1 MYMYIY
7 KLCLS
12 VSMTT
17 VSLLGL
23 TNEVPPV
30 PDSTSTPAADK
41 RRYPWLNDISG
52 DEQDQN
58 VSKTQPS
65 SGGVFRKTFA
75 ADSTSD
81 ISFTGVQKSL
91 NLELS
96 GEERCLKVQKPLELG
111 SGLGSRA
118 SRDGLSVVMSVGGNP
133 DEINILSDTEE
144 CPEASGNPDEVTL
157 EEKGVTME
165 TVLKD
170 RRGLITK
177 SAAAQSGEVTRGQ
190 SAGQSETE
198 TGGRSLTKRPH
209 LRLPQPTDTSPR
221 EETATGASVTSE
233 TIVGVASGEAIVEA
247 VRSKVE
253 KGAGS
258 QRKPVV
264 IKRRNF
270 ELYQL
275 QEEPDQ

>member
-1 MYMYIY
+1 M
-7 KLCLS
+7 
-12 VSMTT
+12 
-17 VSLLGL
+17 
-23 TNEVPPV
+23 
-30 PDSTSTPAADK
+30 
-41 RRYPWLNDISG
+41 SG
-52 DEQDQN
+52 DELVGKDQN

-65 SGGVFRKTFA
+65 SGGICRKTFA

-96 GEERCLKVQKPLELG
+96 GEERCLKVQKPLDQG
-111 SGLGSRA
+111 SGLGSRV
-118 SRDGLSVVMSVGGNP
+118 SRDGSVVMSVGGNP

-157 EEKGVTME
+157 EEEGVTME

-170 RRGLITK
+170 RRGLIMK
-177 SAAAQSGEVTRGQ
+177 SAAGQSVEVTRGQ

-198 TGGRSLTKRPH
+198 SGGRSLTKRP
-209 LRLPQPTDTSPR
+209 LLKLPRPTDTSPR
-221 EETATGASVTSE
+221 EETATGAGVTSE
-233 TIVGVASGEAIVEA
+233 TVVGGACGEAIVEA

-270 ELYQL
+270 ELYQS
-275 QEEPDQ
+275 QEESDQ